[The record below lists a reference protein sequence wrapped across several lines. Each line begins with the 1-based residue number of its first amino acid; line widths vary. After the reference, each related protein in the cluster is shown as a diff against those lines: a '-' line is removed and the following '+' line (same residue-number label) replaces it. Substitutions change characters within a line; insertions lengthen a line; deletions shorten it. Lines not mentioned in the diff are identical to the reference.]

1 MIDAIKNVASLSMTR
16 DLGKIQ
22 TDSSMSSLSG
32 GLMSPGATTGANSTG
47 ESFASVMSSMAT
59 NMVGDLKKAESASFA
74 GINGTMDTRQVV
86 DAVMQGQQTLQTAM
100 AFRDKFLSAWQDIT
114 KMTI

>member
-16 DLGKIQ
+16 DIGLS
-22 TDSSMSSLSG
+22 TDNSTSSLSG
-32 GLMSPGATTGANSTG
+32 GLLSPGATSGTQASGD
-47 ESFASVMSSMAT
+47 SFASVMSSMAT